1 MSDWTIYFRTPDG
14 QDAAS
19 RKLENEGSA
28 LIHARDLQR
37 QHCEIDRIV
46 GSNGQV
52 KHRAEIVDWIK
63 QNPE

>member
-1 MSDWTIYFRTPDG
+1 MSDWTVYFRTPDG

-37 QHCEIDRIV
+37 QHCEIDRIQ
-46 GSNGQV
+46 GPTGQV